1 MANLK
6 DVIYLSNA
14 DYNTL
19 ISTGTVTI
27 DGTTLTYDEN
37 NIYIT
42 PEEEATTSQAGLM
55 SAADKTKLN
64 SLVSGTY
71 VRYDTASQGL
81 STTQKSNART
91 NIGAGTSNLTL
102 GGNGSASTA
111 SHSDHT
117 HTTTLA
123 TDTGT
128 SSITLAHD
136 GKYKLT
142 AGGNSVIF
150 TMPSDNNTTYTFA
163 TGASDG
169 NIQVTPS
176 GGSAQQVAVKG
187 LQAAAYKYV
196 ATSIS
201 SSSDDSHLAT
211 AKAVYDA
218 IEALPEPMVFKGSVG
233 TGGTVTWANLPS
245 AASTN
250 VGWTY
255 KVITDHT
262 ADTKAPT
269 CKVGDTIIS
278 TGSEW
283 AVIPSGDEPSGTV
296 TSVGVSVP
304 TGLSVSG
311 TPVTS
316 SGTIAITYASGY
328 SIPTTTKQSEWD
340 GKQDAL
346 ATQTAYT
353 SKGSATKV
361 PQITTNTL
369 GQVTNITEVTITD
382 NNDNQTVKG
391 NGTAFGA
398 NAAVDIVGSGIV
410 TVTGDA
416 SNNKITI
423 SASHQGIKSLDTTA
437 TTAQSTSSSEAI
449 AGSGTVKLHKVAKT
463 GTYSDLIGK
472 PDAVSLTTTAGSEK
486 ITVGSSSLNVV
497 TRDTTQTI
505 SGDKTFSGSVYASNL
520 TTASTNDD
528 YSILLKQ
535 PSDNKVV
542 TSSHTS
548 VNPYN
553 GSLKVSA
560 TSSQATL
567 GNGGVI
573 TESTTSSI
581 TRRVSYL
588 NGGITIK
595 PNTAQETAY
604 TLNFPIDHGGTIA
617 TTSDITA
624 ANTTIT
630 SLVAGATT
638 TTNTVTLNYSEGGT
652 ASSKVATLNGYSE
665 TEAGLVTVGAQTA
678 VGAKT
683 FQSLAS
689 SQTPSTDVYIGGS
702 VAVRNLTWSGTTK
715 TVSTLLSYGSNNL
728 SWANTST
735 GKIRMVDFAGLTEA
749 PTNDTQVYR
758 VPNKTDGVVYDL
770 ATTSDIHNATLTIQ
784 KNGTTVNTF
793 TANSSTDVTA
803 NITVP
808 TTLDDISDGST
819 RKLANYLP
827 LTGGTLTGANDPVL
841 TIKRGTSSGGA
852 FIRYYNNNQDTNYWR
867 VGMFSDG
874 TYKWQYNNADKVAL
888 STGGTLILN
897 NNAALSAKDTNDTVY
912 QLIRLTSGNNVAI
925 NGGRAGDTLFYTHI
939 RPSADD
945 ASLVDVGTSDYQWR
959 NMYSTKYTVNN
970 KITMQYNSAEDCLD
984 FVFA

>member
-27 DGTTLTYDEN
+27 NGTTLTYDEN
-37 NIYIT
+37 NIYMT

-55 SAADKTKLN
+55 SAADKTKLD
-64 SLVSGTY
+64 SLVGGTY

-81 STTQKSNART
+81 TTTQKSNART

-102 GGNGSASTA
+102 GGNGSATTA

-142 AGGNSVIF
+142 AGGNSVVF

-163 TGASDG
+163 TGTSDG

-187 LQAAAYKYV
+187 LQAAAYRQV

-250 VGWTY
+250 IGWTY

-262 ADTKAPT
+262 ADTKVPT

-316 SGTIAITYASGY
+316 SGTIAITYANGY

-353 SKGSATKV
+353 SKGSSTKV
-361 PQITTNTL
+361 PQITTNAL

-391 NGTAFGA
+391 NGTPFTS
-398 NAAVDIVGSGIV
+398 NAAVNIVGGGIV
-410 TVTGDA
+410 TVTGEGDQ
-416 SNNKITI
+416 NKITI

-449 AGSGTVKLHKVAKT
+449 AGSGTIKLHKVAKT
-463 GTYSDLIGK
+463 GTYSDLIGT
-472 PDAVSLTTTAGSEK
+472 PT
-486 ITVGSSSLNVV
+486 IPTVN
-497 TRDTTQTI
+497 
-505 SGDKTFSGSVYASNL
+505 
-520 TTASTNDD
+520 
-528 YSILLKQ
+528 
-535 PSDNKVV
+535 
-542 TSSHTS
+542 
-548 VNPYN
+548 
-553 GSLKVSA
+553 
-560 TSSQATL
+560 
-567 GNGGVI
+567 
-573 TESTTSSI
+573 
-581 TRRVSYL
+581 
-588 NGGITIK
+588 
-595 PNTAQETAY
+595 
-604 TLNFPIDHGGTIA
+604 
-617 TTSDITA
+617 
-624 ANTTIT
+624 
-630 SLVAGATT
+630 
-638 TTNTVTLNYSEGGT
+638 
-652 ASSKVATLNGYSE
+652 
-665 TEAGLVTVGAQTA
+665 
-678 VGAKT
+678 
-683 FQSLAS
+683 
-689 SQTPSTDVYIGGS
+689 
-702 VAVRNLTWSGTTK
+702 
-715 TVSTLLSYGSNNL
+715 
-728 SWANTST
+728 
-735 GKIRMVDFAGLTEA
+735 
-749 PTNDTQVYR
+749 
-758 VPNKTDGVVYDL
+758 
-770 ATTSDIHNATLTIQ
+770 NATLTIQ

-808 TTLDDISDGST
+808 TTLDDISDGTT
-819 RKLANYLP
+819 RKLSDYLP
-827 LTGGTLTGANDPVL
+827 LTGGTLTGSSDPVL
-841 TIKRGTSSGGA
+841 TIKRGGTTQGGA
-852 FIRYYNNNQDTNYWR
+852 FIRYYNNGQSTNYWR
-867 VGMFSDG
+867 VGMFADG
-874 TYKWQYNNADKVAL
+874 AYKWQYNGSDKAVL
-888 STGGTLILN
+888 GTDGTLLLN
-897 NNAALSAKDTNDTVY
+897 NSTPLSAKDTNGTAY
-912 QLIRLTSGNNVAI
+912 QLIKATSGDNVAI
-925 NGGRAGDTLFYTHI
+925 NTNRLGNTLFYTHI
-939 RPSADD
+939 RPDSDD
-945 ASLVDVGTSDYQWR
+945 ASLIDVGTSTYQWR

-970 KITMQYNSAEDCLD
+970 KITMQYNSTEDCLD
-984 FVFA
+984 FVFSQ